1 MAKNKIKDSYKKFD
15 VISIHDIPDC
25 SSTGIYLRHRATG
38 LEVFHLLND
47 DEENLFAFAFRTPI
61 KDSTGAAH
69 IMEHSVFCGSE
80 KFPLKE
86 PFTNMMNQSVNT
98 FLNAMTYSDKTV
110 YPASSMNKKDYFNLF
125 DVYADAVF
133 FPLLKKEAFIQEG
146 HRLEIDEK
154 GEYSIQGV
162 VYNEMKGNYSSFES
176 VANDEQIRSLFPDT
190 NYAYDSGGD
199 PLEIPSLTYEAFKA
213 FHKKYYRPDNCLL
226 FLYGN
231 ISTEE
236 QLDFLQENFLDRLEK
251 TVPVPEKKEKYPEPA
266 EEYVKFET
274 AAPLSAPIE
283 ITAQA
288 PDTGATGCTVTLNW
302 LCGETKD
309 LQNYIECAFLSE
321 VLTGHDGSPVSK
333 ALIESDLGDDL
344 APITGVINETRNF
357 SMALGL
363 HGVKKTDAAK
373 VRNLIMKTLNE
384 LVEKGID
391 RSDIDA
397 ALMSAEFSNREIVRA
412 GGPYALVLLDRALA
426 GWNYGRNPA
435 EMLYF
440 RDAIETIRRKIEKD
454 ENFVTGLISEYLL
467 NNEKYS
473 FVVVEPSKTYL
484 KNRNKAEKKLLEKLI
499 KTTDKQLVSKESEM
513 LHAYQNHHETP
524 EEVSCIPALNLS
536 DLKTD
541 VEEIKTEIIMLP
553 ENCSNVYLF
562 KNEENTNGIAYFSV
576 CFPVDVLAPEDYQYL
591 PLFSYCATNV
601 GWGEKDWAA
610 CASETAVKT
619 GGIYSRLL
627 TSTAARTAEAEKIR
641 QELAPIKC
649 TDRDWLIYTVR
660 FINEKTEDSMKLF
673 AECLSQTEFSDTRR
687 IMTLTGEAFSAIKAS
702 IVPKGNRYAAKRA
715 LCTAS
720 YSCKV
725 DEIWNGISQFFTLL
739 KISEENPEELAGRF
753 KKITEKLFASGAI
766 LHITAD
772 GETLKKVESQLP
784 AFLAETRL
792 KPVSSAKKITEEELE
807 KMILLKGEEN
817 AIPQHEYFSVK
828 SQVGF
833 AASSFPGT
841 FFGDEKNPSELV
853 LAHWLSGNSLWERI
867 RTSGGVYGAYAG
879 SSNLNGS
886 FNMATFRDPNPVK
899 STEVFVQ
906 CLKDAAE
913 TKIEAEECVRN
924 ITGTYGDEV
933 QPRSPG
939 GRGYTGFFRKLYCIS
954 DADRKNKIEF
964 LLKVNPEQL
973 QQSAQRILAGK
984 DKCRSVI
991 IGDKPQK
998 NTGVI
1003 IELPL

>member
-1 MAKNKIKDSYKKFD
+1 MAKNTIKDSYKKFD

-61 KDSTGAAH
+61 KNSTGAAH

-125 DVYADAVF
+125 DVYGDAVF

-199 PLEIPSLTYEAFKA
+199 PLEIPSFTYEAFKA

-226 FLYGN
+226 FLCGN
-231 ISTEE
+231 IPTEE
-236 QLDFLQENFLDRLEK
+236 QLDFLQEKFLDRLEMS
-251 TVPVPEKKEKYPEPA
+251 VPVPEKKEKYPEPA
-266 EEYVKFET
+266 EEYVECET
-274 AAPLSAPIE
+274 AAPFSAPIE
-283 ITAQA
+283 ITATA

-321 VLTGHDGSPVSK
+321 VLTGHDGSPMSK

-344 APITGVINETRNF
+344 APITGVINETRSF
-357 SMALGL
+357 SMAFGL
-363 HGVKKTDAAK
+363 HGVKKADAEK
-373 VRNLIMKTLNE
+373 VRSLIIKTLNE

-391 RSDIDA
+391 RADIDA
-397 ALMSAEFSNREIVRA
+397 ALMSAEFSNREIVRS

-473 FVVVEPSKTYL
+473 FVVVEPSKSYL
-484 KNRNKAEKKLLEKLI
+484 KNRTKAEKKLLENLI
-499 KTTDKQLVSKESEM
+499 KQADKEQVSKDSEM
-513 LHAYQNHHETP
+513 LHAYQNHHETR
-524 EEVSCIPALNLS
+524 EEVACIPTLNLL

-541 VEEIKTEIIMLP
+541 VEEIKTEISRLP
-553 ENCSNVYLF
+553 ENCNNLYLF
-562 KNEENTNGIAYFSV
+562 KNEESTNGIAYFSV
-576 CFPVDVLAPEDYQYL
+576 CFPVDVLSPEDYQYL

-601 GWGEKDWAA
+601 GWGKKDWAE

-619 GGIYSRLL
+619 GGIYTRLL
-627 TSTAARTAEAEKIR
+627 TSTAAHTAEAEKIR
-641 QELAPIKC
+641 LELEPVKC
-649 TDRDWLIYTVR
+649 ADRDWLIYTVR
-660 FINEKTEDSMKLF
+660 FINEKTEESMNLF
-673 AECLSQTEFSDTRR
+673 AECLKQTDFSDYRR
-687 IMTLTGEAFSAIKAS
+687 VKTLVGEAFSAIKAS

-715 LCTAS
+715 LCSTG

-725 DEIWNGISQFFTLL
+725 DEIWNGISQFFTLRR
-739 KISEENPEELAGRF
+739 ISKEKPESVAQRF
-753 KKITEKLFASGAI
+753 GKMAEKLFAAGAI
-766 LHITAD
+766 LHVTAD

-784 AFLAETRL
+784 DFLAETKL
-792 KPVSSAKKITEEELE
+792 SPVSSSKKITEQDLQKLVLLE
-807 KMILLKGEEN
+807 GEEN
-817 AIPQHEYFSVK
+817 EIPRYEYFSVK

-841 FFGDEKNPSELV
+841 FFGDEKNPSDLV

-867 RTSGGVYGAYAG
+867 RTSGGAYGAYAG

-899 STEVFVQ
+899 SAEVFVQ
-906 CLKDAAE
+906 CLNDAAE
-913 TKIEAEECVRN
+913 TRIDDEECIRN

-933 QPRSPG
+933 QPRSPS

-954 DADRKNKIEF
+954 NVDRKNKIEF
-964 LLKVNPEQL
+964 LLKVTPEQL
-973 QQSAQRILAGK
+973 QHSAARIAAAK
-984 DKCRSVI
+984 DKAYTVI